1 MNGELPILCNHDGCR
16 RLQGHAG
23 GHDPRPTE
31 VWDFFEER
39 DKNKLAKAGFATPR
53 GGAKGG
59 YQNHVVRSSKV
70 IIPYER
76 LADVD
81 TGLFQDGYVIRL
93 LPEQYFQ
100 APGVPLPE
108 FTAAD
113 ATIVVG
119 QNAFVLYRTHESF
132 QGLPP
137 LQGWNPRSLV
147 RGGQPVNNRRGNVED
162 VGEYVLRLSRIG
174 ANQQRFEG
182 PPQGVF
188 ATEYADETTNYL
200 CKCVL
205 AWLTIQTSGSP
216 YTLTQA
222 GHLRA
227 VLRAEGLDGANEY
240 ERRGALRHGLCCC
253 PLCTRFIRHS
263 ELHDIITFHGQGALL
278 NAAAQVE
285 GATRSTVVN
294 LFHLSPLVYHSLTH
308 VPANIAWG
316 HAICNTRLGQR
327 KCYSLTQ
334 LQDMDLK
341 VGIVREE
348 GIETFGWI
356 SQDWQMIRSPNGAVW
371 IQLNGDAEGEGPPTE
386 PEAFDTTE
394 DLPKSGGDE

>member
-1 MNGELPILCNHDGCR
+1 MNGNLPALCDYEGCR
-16 RLQGHAG
+16 RLR
-23 GHDPRPTE
+23 GHDGRHDPHPTE
-31 VWDFFEER
+31 VWEFFQER
-39 DKNKLAKAGFATPR
+39 DKNKLVKAGFATPR

-81 TGLFQDGYVIRL
+81 LNLFQDGYVIRL
-93 LPEQYFQ
+93 LPEQFFQ
-100 APGVPLPE
+100 APGVPRPE
-108 FTAAD
+108 FTLAD
-113 ATIVVG
+113 APVVVG
-119 QNAFVLYRTHESF
+119 QNAFVLYRTHDSF
-132 QGLPP
+132 QSLPP
-137 LQGWNPRSLV
+137 LQGWRARSLL
-147 RGGQPVNNRRGNVED
+147 RAGQPVPDRRGNVED

-174 ANQQRFEG
+174 ANERRVEG
-182 PPQGVF
+182 PPQGIF
-188 ATEYADETTNYL
+188 ATEYADEDTNFL

-216 YTLTQA
+216 YTMTQA

-227 VLRAEGLDGANEY
+227 VLAAEELDDANGY
-240 ERRGALRHGLCCC
+240 EHRGALRHGLCCC

-263 ELHDIITFHGQGALL
+263 ELHDIITFDGEGALA

-308 VPANIAWG
+308 IPANIAWG
-316 HAICNTRLGQR
+316 HAVCNTRLGQR
-327 KCYSLTQ
+327 KCYSIAE
-334 LQDMDLK
+334 LQEMDLK

-371 IQLNGDAEGEGPPTE
+371 IQLNGDAEEEGPPTE
-386 PEAFDTTE
+386 PEAFDTSQE
-394 DLPKSGGDE
+394 LSESGDGQ